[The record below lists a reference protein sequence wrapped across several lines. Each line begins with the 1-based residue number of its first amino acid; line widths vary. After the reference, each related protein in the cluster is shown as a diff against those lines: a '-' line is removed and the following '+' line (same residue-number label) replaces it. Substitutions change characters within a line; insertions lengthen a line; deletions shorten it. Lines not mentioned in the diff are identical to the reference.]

1 MCGVQEKTAN
11 ETAPRETRFWDLAHL
26 AVAPNHSRG
35 RSVFVVALFVALIGW
50 IDYLTG
56 QRLSLELFYLVPIIL
71 SVAWLGPRAGTIVA
85 VLCIVT
91 RVAGDLANGPYAYPL
106 VIFWNRLTDLFVY
119 VLLTWLV
126 HGLLSL
132 FRDLDRRVV
141 ERTQAL
147 QESIQVRQQL
157 ERELLDIGAR
167 ERSAIGRELHDDL
180 CQQLTGTALATKV
193 LAEQLHTTDRSAAQ
207 DAQAIVHYVEESIR
221 KTRQI
226 ARGLLLANIE
236 PATFADELSELAA
249 KASGGGITCT
259 FKFEGF
265 PVIPA
270 AATCAQ
276 LFRIAQ
282 EALRN
287 ALRHARATQID
298 IVLGGGSEAT
308 FLMVR
313 DNGTGLPPESARG
326 TGMGRRIMEHRALLI
341 GGVLSVVPAQGS
353 GTCVICHLPRPAGQP
368 T

>member
-1 MCGVQEKTAN
+1 MQENTAN
-11 ETAPRETRFWDLAHL
+11 EPAPRETRFWDLARL
-26 AVAPNHSRG
+26 AVAPQHSRG
-35 RSVFVVALFVALIGW
+35 RSIVVVALAVALIGW

-56 QRLSLELFYLVPIIL
+56 QRLSLELFYLVPVIL
-71 SVAWLGPRAGTIVA
+71 SVAWLGPRTGAIVA
-85 VLCIVT
+85 VVCLVT
-91 RVAGDLANGPYAYPL
+91 RVAGDLAYGPYANPL
-106 VIFWNRLTDLFVY
+106 VVFWNRFTDLLVYFV
-119 VLLTWLV
+119 LIWLV

-132 FRDLDRRVV
+132 FRDLDLRVV
-141 ERTQAL
+141 ERTRAL
-147 QESIQVRQQL
+147 QESIRVRQQL

-193 LAEQLHTTDRSAAQ
+193 LAEQLHTTDRGAAQ

-226 ARGLLLANIE
+226 ARGLLLASIE

-259 FKFEGF
+259 FKFEGA
-265 PVIPA
+265 PLIPDPA
-270 AATCAQ
+270 SCAQ

-282 EALRN
+282 EAVRN

-298 IVLGGGSEAT
+298 VILGGSSEAT

-313 DNGTGLPPESARG
+313 DNGAGLPPDSARG
-326 TGMGRRIMEHRALLI
+326 SGMGRRIMEHRALLI

-353 GTCVICHLPRPAGQP
+353 GTCVICHLPLTAAQP
-368 T
+368 I

>member
-1 MCGVQEKTAN
+1 MEVKTAV
-11 ETAPRETRFWDLAHL
+11 EPGPSEKRFWDLAHL
-26 AVAPNHSRG
+26 AVAPQHNRG
-35 RSVFVVALFVALIGW
+35 RSIFIVALCIALIGW

-71 SVAWLGPRAGTIVA
+71 SVAWLGPRTGCVVA
-85 VLCIVT
+85 VLSIVI
-91 RVAGDLANGPYAYPL
+91 RVAGDLAYGPYAYPL
-106 VIFWNRLTDLFVY
+106 VIFWNRLTDVFVY
-119 VLLTWLV
+119 FILIWLV

-141 ERTQAL
+141 ERTRAL
-147 QESIQVRQQL
+147 QESIKVRQQL

-193 LAEQLHTTDRSAAQ
+193 LAEQLNKTDRTAAQ

-226 ARGLLLANIE
+226 ARGLLLASIE
-236 PATFADELSELAA
+236 PGTFAEELADLAA

-259 FKFEGF
+259 FKFEGV
-265 PVIPA
+265 PVIPDPA
-270 AATCAQ
+270 SCAQ

-287 ALRHARATQID
+287 ALRHARPTQVDLI
-298 IVLGGGSEAT
+298 LGGNREAT

-313 DNGTGLPPESARG
+313 DNGTGLPTDASGRP
-326 TGMGRRIMEHRALLI
+326 GMGRRIMEHRALLI
-341 GGVLSVVPAQGS
+341 GGTLTVVPAPGGP
-353 GTCVICHLPRPAGQP
+353 GTCVICHLPRP
-368 T
+368 TTEST